1 VLVRLQ
7 ELLDAIALREGFN
20 RAMKDPTL
28 LADAEKAQVG
38 IEPMSGAALA
48 AFVDEAYRAPAE
60 VGKRAAQMLG
70 RGAQ

>member
-1 VLVRLQ
+1 
-7 ELLDAIALREGFN
+7 
-20 RAMKDPTL
+20 MKDPAL
-28 LADAEKAQVG
+28 LADAEKVQVG
-38 IEPMSGAALA
+38 IEPMSGAGIA

>member
-1 VLVRLQ
+1 MNVSAFALV
-7 ELLDAIALREGFN
+7 GH
-20 RAMKDPTL
+20 
-28 LADAEKAQVG
+28 
-38 IEPMSGAALA
+38 IEPMSGAAIA